1 MITRLLILLLAV
13 VLWTGP
19 AHADPIT
26 GAIAAAV
33 TWIGAHATAFI
44 GLALSVGASLLKQ
57 AFATKPKSGVKL
69 EVEMGEDRP
78 ISACIGH
85 YATAGRRKY
94 IGTFALG
101 DTPNAMLVEVIELG
115 NIPAPGQPALWVGED
130 LATIHWDVTTDYGH
144 PVSGIFDNENAT
156 TGKVKGKHWLMWLQ
170 YFDGTQTAA
179 SDYLVGRFGGA
190 ERPWTSDMVGR
201 GVPYVV
207 MTYQYNQSYQ
217 SSLPSLLFEMP
228 SIPLYDPRADS
239 SVGGAGSVRWS
250 DKAGWTAS
258 NNLAVIAYNLAR
270 GIRHDGAAGAEYLFG
285 GQGLAASRLPAS
297 SWIAAMNAADMAV
310 AADDSTTEPAYR
322 GGYEL
327 DGDTSG
333 LDVLTELGKGL
344 SATLAEVGGALKIRV
359 GAPGVPVMYITDAD
373 IVVTDEQSLAP
384 FPTLD
389 ETYNGAEATYPLPS
403 DRWQSHDAPG
413 RHDADLE
420 AADGGRRLTASLQ
433 YPAVPYPNQVQRLM
447 TAALKAHRR
456 FRTHQIT
463 LPPIA
468 WLLEPGDV
476 IAWTSARNGYDA
488 VRFEVVE
495 ITGRPTMCQ
504 VATLREV
511 DPSDHDW
518 SPSEALPESTGSV
531 GSVLVPVQSVF
542 GWSVEAAVVADQ
554 DGRPRS
560 PAIRVAVTAGME
572 DVASIRLRVR
582 DAAGVIVYDAGGLP
596 YDPDAE
602 AAAWIVTGSWCLP
615 STPYEVSGTLEPYT
629 VREVAWSAWTP
640 VTTVSVK
647 IPLDDLADEVRTSIA
662 TLDDWI
668 TADLAGTVG
677 DLATDVAALGGDV
690 VVSQARDLR
699 AIRAELQAVT
709 GGAADTALGAFV
721 ERMRALGAEASAT
734 SRMDAYVALTDD
746 RLDVLASDV
755 TTLQATVPGLAT
767 SSAVSALTA
776 RVAVTEAGVSSL
788 SSALTALSATV
799 DGKASTT
806 ALNALS
812 TTVSDQGGVVTS
824 LSSALTALTATVDDA
839 TADARFRMEAVAGP
853 AGYARLGMYAAYTTG
868 GTPRAAG
875 LYLDVPADT
884 SAPARVVVQAD
895 QFAIV
900 GTGASPTV
908 PFAVDTAG
916 VYIDSALIRS
926 ITTDQITFN
935 DGSIQTSALAN
946 NAVGA
951 RYVVVDDTLLAVP
964 KTTTN
969 QITTLM
975 SFVVPEKEES
985 DFVEITVS
993 IEFLTYPYTYFDG
1006 NAPGIRLYVF
1016 DGTTQII
1023 QKFLVDVINYE
1034 TTSYQTIT
1042 YFYSSGTASKTFTIK
1057 TQSYQA
1063 GVKVTRRAYVVKI
1076 DKKSNA

>member
-1 MITRLLILLLAV
+1 MIMRLLLVTAIVLA
-13 VLWTGP
+13 WASP

-26 GAIAAAV
+26 TAIGAAI

-44 GLALSVGASLLKQ
+44 GLALSVGASLLQK
-57 AFATKPKSGVKL
+57 AFQKTPKSGVKL
-69 EVEMGEDRP
+69 EVEMGEDKP
-78 ISACIGH
+78 ISACVGL

-101 DTPNAMLVEVIELG
+101 ETPNAMLVEVIELG
-115 NIPAPGQPALWVGED
+115 NVPAPGQPGLWVGED

-144 PVSGIFDNENAT
+144 PVSGIFDNE
-156 TGKVKGKHWLMWLQ
+156 TGSLGKIKGKTWLVWIQ

-179 SDYLVGRFGGA
+179 SDYLVSRFGGA
-190 ERPWTSDMVGR
+190 EKPWTSDMVGV

-228 SIPLYDPRADS
+228 SIPLYDPRADT
-239 SVGGAGSVRWS
+239 SVGGSGAVRWS
-250 DKAGWTAS
+250 DKVGWSSST
-258 NNLAVIAYNLAR
+258 NLAVIAYNVAR
-270 GIRHDGAAGAEYLFG
+270 GIRYDGASGTEYLFG
-285 GQGLAASRLPAS
+285 GQGLAASRLPVS
-297 SWIAAMNAADMAV
+297 SWIAAMNAADAAV
-310 AADDSTTEPAYR
+310 AVDDSTTEPAYR

-333 LDVLTELGKGL
+333 LDVLSELAKGM

-359 GAPGVPVMYITDAD
+359 GAPGVPVMYITDGD
-373 IVVTDEQSLAP
+373 IVITDEQSLAP
-384 FPTLD
+384 FPALD

-433 YPAVPYPNQVQRLM
+433 YPAVPYANQVQRLM

-476 IAWTSARNGYDA
+476 IAWTSASNGYDA

-495 ITGRPTMCQ
+495 ITGRPTMSQ
-504 VATLREV
+504 VVTLREV
-511 DPSDHDW
+511 DPADHDW
-518 SPSEALPESTGSV
+518 SPSEALPESAGSV
-531 GSVLVPVQSVF
+531 GSVPIPVQSVF
-542 GWSVEAAVVADQ
+542 GWSVDAAVVADQ
-554 DGRPRS
+554 DGRARS
-560 PAIRVAVTAGME
+560 PAIRVAVTAGMA
-572 DVASIRLRVR
+572 DVASVRLRVR
-582 DAAGVIVYDAGGLP
+582 DAAGTVVYDAGGLP
-596 YDPDAE
+596 YDADA
-602 AAAWIVTGSWCLP
+602 ATAAWIVTGSWCLP
-615 STPYEVSGTLEPYT
+615 STAYEVSGTLEPYT

-647 IPLDDLADEVRTSIA
+647 ILLDDLADEVRASIA

-668 TADLAGTVG
+668 TADLAGTVDG
-677 DLATDVAALGGDV
+677 LVADVSALGGDV

-709 GGAADTALGAFV
+709 GGAADNALGAFV

-734 SRMDAYVALTDD
+734 TRMDVYVALTDG

-755 TTLQATVPGLAT
+755 TTLKATVPGLAT
-767 SSAVSALTA
+767 ASALSSLTA
-776 RVAVTEAGVSSL
+776 RVTATEAGVS
-788 SSALTALSATV
+788 
-799 DGKASTT
+799 
-806 ALNALS
+806 
-812 TTVSDQGGVVTS
+812 S

-875 LYLDVPADT
+875 LYLDVSADT
-884 SAPARVVVQAD
+884 SVPARVVVQAD

-908 PFAVDTAG
+908 PFAVDADG

-935 DGSIQTSALAN
+935 DGSIQTSALAT
-946 NAVGA
+946 NAVGK
-951 RYVVVDDTLLAVP
+951 RIVNINETLLAVAQTN
-964 KTTTN
+964 TTEIYT
-969 QITTLM
+969 IVT
-975 SFVVPEKEES
+975 VEVPEKSEA
-985 DFVEITVS
+985 DFVEVVVTL
-993 IEFLTYPYTYFDG
+993 EFLTYSSGGPPLVNIF
-1006 NAPGIRLYVF
+1006 LY
-1016 DGTTQII
+1016 DGTTVVFTDLMETIWY
-1023 QKFLVDVINYE
+1023 NYKY
-1034 TTSYQTIT
+1034 SRIIT
-1042 YFYSSGTASKTFTIK
+1042 YFYSTGTAAKTLYVK
-1057 TQSYQA
+1057 VQSYNV
-1063 GVKVTRRAYVVKI
+1063 GIKVTRRASVVKI